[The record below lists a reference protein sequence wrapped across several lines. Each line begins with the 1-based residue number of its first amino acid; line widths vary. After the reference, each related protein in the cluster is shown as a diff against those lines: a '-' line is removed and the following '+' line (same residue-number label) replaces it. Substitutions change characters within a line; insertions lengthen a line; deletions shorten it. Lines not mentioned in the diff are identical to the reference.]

1 MDEKDII
8 KSIATNLSE
17 KRNSAALNN
26 YEVLYNNINY
36 VNKLLDN
43 FINNIINL
51 EKDIENEIKIS
62 DNVNDEFKTNTS
74 SKFYFRDI
82 IPRILLNDIEVLR
95 KFSLVAKGDDITGIE
110 IKNVHLLQKE
120 FIDYSELVTITRQ
133 TLDSLVSDA
142 YQIILLD
149 EKEINFHVLTSLKSF
164 ELYATKSIR
173 QSLFNE
179 EITHALAEFDNLN
192 YNQRVKGVESNITKC
207 SKKTFG
213 EKLDFIFGEIG
224 GVSET
229 NFIDE
234 LKNLFKFSS
243 EFTHI
248 GYISTF
254 FSSAEQTDIVFGS
267 NIGPYLLST
276 ENFNEL
282 KYEIIET
289 MIKFLARVYMAS
301 ISKTLERIFC
311 AKYSKKIIEEIKEY
325 IKDLMRYVKTRNNEY
340 YFFIREGLIQSDQVI
355 ELPCMCGRINHWESP
370 HDLSDIY
377 CKSCGSKF
385 NLIEVEGDPGY
396 IMTSLGPAKVIGSNV
411 PDLSE
416 MSFEERKELFEEWGK
431 IMANLS
437 VGDNLNGN

>member
-1 MDEKDII
+1 MNENDII
-8 KSIATNLSE
+8 KAIATNLSG
-17 KRNSAALNN
+17 KRNLAALNN
-26 YEVLYNNINY
+26 YEVLYHNINY
-36 VNKLLDN
+36 VNELLVD
-43 FINNIINL
+43 FKNNIVELQAEI
-51 EKDIENEIKIS
+51 EKKIKIIES
-62 DNVNDEFKTNTS
+62 VNDEFKDDSN

-82 IPRILLNDIEVLR
+82 VPRVILNDIAILER
-95 KFSLVAKGDDITGIE
+95 FCTVAKGDERQEIGIDN
-110 IKNVHLLQKE
+110 IQLLKKG
-120 FIDYSELVTITRQ
+120 FIDYSELVTVTRQ

-142 YQIILLD
+142 YQLSQLD
-149 EKEINFHVLTSLKSF
+149 VKEINFHVLTSLKSF

-396 IMTSLGPAKVIGSNV
+396 IMTSLGPAKVIGSDV

>member
-26 YEVLYNNINY
+26 YEVLCNNIDY
-36 VNKLLDN
+36 VNKLLVMS
-43 FINNIINL
+43 IGNIIKL
-51 EKDIENEIKIS
+51 EKDVENNIKIS
-62 DNVNDEFKTNTS
+62 DNVNDEFKTNAC

-82 IPRILLNDIEVLR
+82 IPRILLNDIEVLK
-95 KFSLVAKGDDITGIE
+95 KFSLLSKGDDITGID
-110 IKNVHLLQKE
+110 IANVHFLKKE
-120 FIDYSELVTITRQ
+120 FIDYSEFVTITRQ

-142 YQIILLD
+142 YQMIALD
-149 EKEINFHVLTSLKSF
+149 EKEMNFHVLTSLKSF

-179 EITHALAEFDNLN
+179 EIIHALAEFDNLN
-192 YNQRVKGVESNITKC
+192 YNQRVRGSESSITKC

-213 EKLDFIFGEIG
+213 EKLEFIFGEIG
-224 GVSET
+224 LISET
-229 NFIDE
+229 DFIDE

-267 NIGPYLLST
+267 NLGPYLLST

-289 MIKFLARVYMAS
+289 MIKFLGKVYMSS
-301 ISKTLERIFC
+301 ISKMLERIFC
-311 AKYSKKIIEEIKEY
+311 AKYSEKIIEEIEEY
-325 IKDLMRYVKTRNNEY
+325 IKDLIGYVNTRNNEY
-340 YFFIREGLIQSDQVI
+340 YFFIREGLIQSDQTI
-355 ELPCMCGRINHWESP
+355 ELPCMCGKINRWKSP
-370 HDLSDIY
+370 HDLSGIY

-385 NLIEVEGDPGY
+385 NLIEIEGNPGY
-396 IMTSLGPAKVIGSNV
+396 IMTSSGPAKVIGSNV
-411 PDLSE
+411 PDLAE
-416 MSFEERKELFEEWGK
+416 MSFEERKKLFEEWEK
-431 IMANLS
+431 NM
-437 VGDNLNGN
+437 DKTQE

>member
-74 SKFYFRDI
+74 SKFYFRNI

-110 IKNVHLLQKE
+110 IEDVHLLKKE

-149 EKEINFHVLTSLKSF
+149 EKEMNFHVLTSLKSF

-213 EKLDFIFGEIG
+213 EKLDFIFREIG

-311 AKYSKKIIEEIKEY
+311 AKYSKKIIEEINEY
-325 IKDLMRYVKTRNNEY
+325 IKDLMGYVKTRNNEY
-340 YFFIREGLIQSDQVI
+340 YFFIRKGLIQSDQVI

-385 NLIEVEGDPGY
+385 NLIEVEGDSGY
-396 IMTSLGPAKVIGSNV
+396 IPTSSGPAKVIGSDA
-411 PDLSE
+411 PDLCE
-416 MSFEERKELFEEWGK
+416 MSFEERKELFEECEK

-437 VGDNLNGN
+437 AGDNLNGN